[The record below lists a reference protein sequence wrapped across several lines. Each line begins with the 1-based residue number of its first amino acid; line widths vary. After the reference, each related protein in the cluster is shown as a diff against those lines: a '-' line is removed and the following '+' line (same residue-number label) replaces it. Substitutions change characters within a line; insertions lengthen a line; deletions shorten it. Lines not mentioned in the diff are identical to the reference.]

1 MRTERKRAIAA
12 GAVLATALAGAGAVG
27 VVADAQVKVPTVT
40 VTLKEY
46 KIASAAKLKAGKV
59 TLAVVNK
66 GKIPHAL
73 EIAGPGLRK
82 KTAMLAPG
90 KTAKLT
96 VSLKDGSYSLW
107 CPVANHAALG
117 MKLTAKIGS
126 VAAAGGGTTAP
137 TTGGGATGGTGAT
150 GGAGDGST
158 AGGEWG

>member
-1 MRTERKRAIAA
+1 MRKERKRAIAA
-12 GAVLATALAGAGAVG
+12 GAALATALAGAGVVG
-27 VVADAQVKVPTVT
+27 VVAEAQVAVPTVA

-46 KIASAAKLKAGKV
+46 KLTSATKLKAGKV

-73 EIAGPGLRK
+73 AIAGPGLNK

-96 VSLKDGSYSLW
+96 VTLEDGSYSLW

-126 VAAAGGGTTAP
+126 VAAAGGGTTGA
-137 TTGGGATGGTGAT
+137 TTGGGTTGGTGAT
-150 GGAGDGST
+150 GGDGST